1 MVKLLQRKEPVVVF
15 LEEDLLTSMDWFR
28 LIRIYEIKK
37 YTILYRNEEH
47 IYINPAVE
55 NGKKISEIIPV
66 LFKEKY
72 LNRKAEKL
80 FDEVEK
86 LTDKEIRNYL
96 FEIWHEWRDEV
107 EKLELHNQAK
117 SVLKQARSKRLY
129 YKAKKNREIISELF
143 NIGFG
148 VYDKEVKT
156 DYQKGAENTF
166 MYGYLLGM
174 ENHSSC
180 ISERGKAVL

>member
-1 MVKLLQRKEPVVVF
+1 MQRKEPVVVF
-15 LEEDLLTSMDWFR
+15 LEEDLLTSTDWFR
-28 LIRIYEIKK
+28 LIRIYKIKK
-37 YTILYRNEEH
+37 YTILYRNEER

-55 NGKKISEIIPV
+55 NSKEISEIIQV
-66 LFKEKY
+66 LFREKC

-80 FDEVEK
+80 LDEFEK
-86 LTDKEIRNYL
+86 LTDKETHNCL
-96 FEIWHEWRDEV
+96 FKIWIDWKNKV
-107 EKLELHNQAK
+107 KKLELHNQAE

-129 YKAKKNREIISELF
+129 YKAKKNREIINELF
-143 NIGFG
+143 DIGFG
-148 VYDKEVKT
+148 IYDKEVKT

-180 ISERGKAVL
+180 IPERGKAVL